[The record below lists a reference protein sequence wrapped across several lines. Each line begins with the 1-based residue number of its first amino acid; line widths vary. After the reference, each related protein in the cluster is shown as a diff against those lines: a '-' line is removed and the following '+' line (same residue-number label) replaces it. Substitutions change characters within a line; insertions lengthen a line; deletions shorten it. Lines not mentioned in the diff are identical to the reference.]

1 MGGRSAELID
11 TLSVPLA
18 ELWAGLPQRQLR
30 PEVMDQ
36 PGLEPA
42 LHREALRGL
51 ARINAL
57 TRSASCFVPA
67 LRQLALRRPGQRLR
81 LLDVACGSG
90 DSLRA
95 LGRLGQRLG
104 LDLELHGCDLSPEAV
119 ALAGRLA
126 AEEGMEVHVFQ
137 ADALDG
143 SLPGGYQLVLCSLFL
158 HHLSSAQAQTL
169 LRHMAAATDD
179 QLLLHDLL
187 RTRLDLLLTWGGTRL
202 LSRSPV
208 VHVDGPLSVGGA
220 FRLEEVAAL
229 AAAAGLEGAR
239 LQRFWPERFLLS
251 WRRQADDGEG
261 GSAGL
266 PAG

>member
-18 ELWAGLPQRQLR
+18 ELWAGLSQRRLR
-30 PEVMDQ
+30 AEVMDQ
-36 PGLEPA
+36 PELDPA
-42 LHREALRGL
+42 VHRDALRGL

-57 TRSASCFVPA
+57 TRSAACFAPA

-95 LGRLGQRLG
+95 LGRLGRRLG
-104 LDLELHGCDLSPEAV
+104 LDLELHGCDLSPEAI
-119 ALAGRLA
+119 ALAGDLA
-126 AEEGMEVHVFQ
+126 LAEGVEAHFFQ
-137 ADALDG
+137 ADALG
-143 SLPGGYQLVLCSLFL
+143 EPLPGVYQLVVCSLFL
-158 HHLSSAQAQTL
+158 HHLSSGQAQTL

-187 RTRLDLLLTWGGTRL
+187 RTRLDLLLTWAGTRL

-220 FRLEEVAAL
+220 FRLDEVAAL
-229 AAAAGLEGAR
+229 AAAAGLEGAQLR
-239 LQRFWPERFLLS
+239 RFWPERFLLS
-251 WRRQADDGEG
+251 WCRGSGEA
-261 GSAGL
+261 GSA
-266 PAG
+266 PALAG